1 MSENKKKNENILMSY
16 FEYIKDGFK
25 KITKNSFPED
35 MKHRKLRI
43 ILTWFIVFALVTGL
57 VVGTIGVNYILG
69 VANDA
74 PELNPDDFTAAQS
87 SKIYDAQGN
96 VIANIGLQIRENIT
110 YEDLPQ
116 SVIDAFV
123 AIEDS
128 RFFEHN
134 GFDIPR
140 FTKAIFENLKTMSF
154 SQGGSTF
161 TMQLVKGT
169 YFETEEATAV
179 RSGLAGVNRKIQE
192 IKVALQAEKVISK
205 KEILTYYLNKIN
217 YGVPKNRRGI
227 QTAAQFYF
235 GKDIS
240 EVGLL
245 EAALLAGVINAPNL
259 FSPVNNLDL
268 AEKRAH
274 TVLDLMVYH
283 GYITKTEA
291 ELAKSIPLEN
301 LIVGELSNKTSTVSH
316 QAYVD
321 AVVDEVIALTGKDPV
336 LVPMRIYTAMD
347 ESLQNKFEQIQNG
360 EDPNILWPNDVIQ
373 TAMVTLDNKT
383 GQILAIGGGRF
394 YEGERLFN
402 RVTDMKRQPGSS
414 AKLILTYPLAFENL
428 GWSTVHT
435 LEDKPIRYAG
445 LEDVIIKNF
454 DNVYRGNVTVDYAI
468 GVSLNI
474 PAIETMGA
482 VANEMGIANIV
493 KYLND
498 LGFDNVNN
506 NNFDLG
512 FGIGGSNF
520 TASPLQIAGAYRTML
535 SKGEYITPHTVLK
548 IEFIDGSDSIV
559 PEYTSKKVLSE
570 EASYMTAAMMAQN
583 VSGPYR
589 NFMQILQRGYEVY
602 AKTGTSDWGDTGV
615 EFGIPAGSAK
625 DKWMVSGTGEHT
637 TAVWVG
643 YDKADPDQ
651 ISYITQSVINM
662 NLPGKI
668 NNSIINA
675 LYQGRSNPTNI
686 VRPAGVSDVTIVRN
700 VFPYVAPSPYANP
713 SLVATGLI
721 KQEYA
726 SLSEASYPI
735 AIAQPLAI
743 NNGEVVTGQLI
754 GYEPYNGYLT
764 YELISGPSQGTL
776 DIFDPYSGYFQ
787 YTHFGNSEND
797 SFTFAVNNGSQS
809 NTATVTIAIKNPV
822 IKAQ

>member
-1 MSENKKKNENILMSY
+1 MSENKKQKENIFMSY
-16 FEYIKDGFK
+16 LEFIRNGLSKLN
-25 KITKNSFPED
+25 KNSFPSD
-35 MKHRKLRI
+35 KKHRKLRI
-43 ILTWFIVFALVTGL
+43 FLTWFVIFMMISGL
-57 VVGTIGVNYILG
+57 VIGTIGVNYIID
-69 VANDA
+69 VASESPQLD
-74 PELNPDDFTAAQS
+74 PDDFTAAQS

-116 SVIDAFV
+116 NVIDAFV

-192 IKVALQAEKVISK
+192 INVALQAEKVISK
-205 KEILTYYLNKIN
+205 KEILTFYLNKIN

-235 GKDIS
+235 GKNIS
-240 EVGLL
+240 DVSLL
-245 EAALLAGVINAPNL
+245 EAAVLAGVINAPNL
-259 FSPVNNLDL
+259 FSPINNLEL
-268 AEKRAH
+268 SEKRAH

-291 ELAKSIPLEN
+291 DLAKSIPLEN
-301 LIVGELSNKTSTVSH
+301 LLVGELSTKTINVTH

-321 AVVDEVIALTGKDPV
+321 AVVEEVKALTGMDPV

-347 ESLQNKFEQIQNG
+347 ETLQNKFEEIQNG
-360 EDPNILWPNDVIQ
+360 EDPNILWPNDIIQ

-402 RVTDMKRQPGSS
+402 RVTNMRRQPGSS
-414 AKLILTYPLAFENL
+414 AKLILTYPLAFEKL

-445 LEDVIIKNF
+445 VKDVIIKNF
-454 DNVYRGNVTVDYAI
+454 DSVYRGNVTIDYAI

-482 VANEMGIANIV
+482 VASKIGNKEVVN
-493 KYLND
+493 YLND
-498 LGFDNVNN
+498 IGFSNVNI

-520 TASPLQIAGAYRTML
+520 TASPLQIAGAYRAML
-535 SKGEYITPHTVLK
+535 SGGNYIKPHTVLK
-548 IEFIDGSDSIV
+548 IEFINNSEDLIPDYSV
-559 PEYTSKKVLSE
+559 KKVLSE
-570 EASYMTAAMMAQN
+570 EAAYMTAAMMAQN

-589 NFMQILQRGYEVY
+589 NFMQILQRGFEVY

-615 EFGIPAGSAK
+615 EYGIPAGSAK
-625 DKWMVSGTGEHT
+625 DKWMIAGTSEHT

-643 YDKADPDQ
+643 YDKAVLNQ
-651 ISYITQSVINM
+651 ISHVTQSVNNM

-668 NNSIINA
+668 NNSILNT
-675 LYQGRSNPTNI
+675 LYTGRSNPTNI
-686 VRPAGVSDVTIVRN
+686 TRPSGVVDVTVVRN
-700 VFPYVAPSPYANP
+700 VFPYVAPSPYSNP
-713 SLVATGLI
+713 SLAVTGLI
-721 KQEYA
+721 KKEFA
-726 SLSEASYPI
+726 TLSEASYPI
-735 AIAQPLAI
+735 AIAQPLSI
-743 NNGEVVTGQLI
+743 NNGEVVSGQLI
-754 GYEPYNGYLT
+754 GYEPYYGYLM
-764 YELISGPSQGTL
+764 YELISGPSQGSL

-787 YTHFGNSEND
+787 YTHSGNSEND
-797 SFTFAVNNGSQS
+797 SFTFKVNNGSQS
-809 NTATVTIAIKNPV
+809 NTATVTIAIKNPELRE
-822 IKAQ
+822 

>member
-1 MSENKKKNENILMSY
+1 MSENKKQKENMFISYLEFIKN
-16 FEYIKDGFK
+16 G
-25 KITKNSFPED
+25 ITKLNKNSFPSD
-35 MKHRKLRI
+35 MKHRKLKMF
-43 ILTWFIVFALVTGL
+43 LTWFIIFIMISSL
-57 VVGTIGVNYILG
+57 VVGSIGINYIIK
-69 VANDA
+69 VANES
-74 PELNPDDFTAAQS
+74 PELNADDFTAAQS

-110 YEDLPQ
+110 FDDLPQ
-116 SVIDAFV
+116 NVIDAFV

-140 FTKAIFENLKTMSF
+140 FTKAIFENIKTMSF

-192 IKVALQAEKVISK
+192 INVALQAEKVITK
-205 KEILTYYLNKIN
+205 KDILTFYLNKIN

-245 EAALLAGVINAPNL
+245 EAAVLAGVINAPNL
-259 FSPVNNLDL
+259 YSPINNLEL
-268 AEKRAH
+268 SEKRAH

-291 ELAKSIPLEN
+291 ELAKSVPLEN
-301 LIVGELSNKTSTVSH
+301 LLVGELSNKTTNVTH

-336 LVPMRIYTAMD
+336 LVPMRIYTSMD
-347 ESLQNKFEQIQNG
+347 ESLQNKFEEIQNG

-414 AKLILTYPLAFENL
+414 AKLILTYPLAFEEL

-445 LEDVIIKNF
+445 VEDVIIKNF
-454 DNVYRGNVTVDYAI
+454 DSVYRGNVTVDYAV

-482 VANEMGIANIV
+482 VANEMGITKVVN
-493 KYLND
+493 YLNE

-520 TASPLQIAGAYRTML
+520 TASPLQMAGAYRAML
-535 SKGEYITPHTVLK
+535 SKGEYIVPHTVLK
-548 IEFIDGSDSIV
+548 IEFIDGSEEVI
-559 PEYTSKKVLSE
+559 PEYTSKEVLSE
-570 EASYMTAAMMAQN
+570 DAAYMTAAMMAQN

-589 NFMQILQRGYEVY
+589 NFMQILQRGFEVY
-602 AKTGTSDWGDTGV
+602 AKTGTSDWGETGV
-615 EFGIPAGSAK
+615 EYGIPAGSAK
-625 DKWMVSGTGEHT
+625 DKWMIAGTSEHT

-643 YDKADPDQ
+643 YDKAEADQ
-651 ISYITQSVINM
+651 ISHITQSVINM

-668 NNSIINA
+668 NNSILNA
-675 LYQGRSNPTNI
+675 LYKERSNPTNI
-686 VRPAGVSDVTIVRN
+686 VRPSGVVDVTVVRN

-713 SLVATGLI
+713 SLVVTGLI
-721 KQEYA
+721 KKEFA

-735 AIAQPLAI
+735 AISQPLAI
-743 NNGEVVTGQLI
+743 NNGEVVSGQLI
-754 GYEPYNGYLT
+754 GYEPWNGYLM
-764 YELISGPSQGTL
+764 YELISGPSQGNL
-776 DIFDPYSGYFQ
+776 DIFDPYTGYFQ

-797 SFTFAVNNGSQS
+797 SFTFKVNNGTQS
-809 NTATVTIAIKNPV
+809 NTATVSIAIKNP
-822 IKAQ
+822 KLGD

>member
-1 MSENKKKNENILMSY
+1 MTKLEKLIAELCPSGVEFKTLEELENDKV
-16 FEYIKDGFK
+16 
-25 KITKNSFPED
+25 
-35 MKHRKLRI
+35 LR
-43 ILTWFIVFALVTGL
+43 
-57 VVGTIGVNYILG
+57 LG
-69 VANDA
+69 R
-74 PELNPDDFTAAQS
+74 
-87 SKIYDAQGN
+87 G
-96 VIANIGLQIRENIT
+96 
-110 YEDLPQ
+110 
-116 SVIDAFV
+116 
-123 AIEDS
+123 
-128 RFFEHN
+128 
-134 GFDIPR
+134 
-140 FTKAIFENLKTMSF
+140 
-154 SQGGSTF
+154 
-161 TMQLVKGT
+161 
-169 YFETEEATAV
+169 
-179 RSGLAGVNRKIQE
+179 
-192 IKVALQAEKVISK
+192 KVISK

-245 EAALLAGVINAPNL
+245 EAAVLAGVINAPNL

-506 NNFDLG
+506 NNFDSG

-686 VRPAGVSDVTIVRN
+686 VRPTGVNDVTIVRN
-700 VFPYVAPSPYANP
+700 VFPYVAPSLYANP

-787 YTHFGNSEND
+787 YTHFGNSKND

>member
-454 DNVYRGNVTVDYAI
+454 DNVYR
-468 GVSLNI
+468 
-474 PAIETMGA
+474 
-482 VANEMGIANIV
+482 
-493 KYLND
+493 
-498 LGFDNVNN
+498 
-506 NNFDLG
+506 
-512 FGIGGSNF
+512 
-520 TASPLQIAGAYRTML
+520 
-535 SKGEYITPHTVLK
+535 
-548 IEFIDGSDSIV
+548 
-559 PEYTSKKVLSE
+559 
-570 EASYMTAAMMAQN
+570 
-583 VSGPYR
+583 
-589 NFMQILQRGYEVY
+589 
-602 AKTGTSDWGDTGV
+602 
-615 EFGIPAGSAK
+615 
-625 DKWMVSGTGEHT
+625 
-637 TAVWVG
+637 
-643 YDKADPDQ
+643 
-651 ISYITQSVINM
+651 
-662 NLPGKI
+662 
-668 NNSIINA
+668 
-675 LYQGRSNPTNI
+675 
-686 VRPAGVSDVTIVRN
+686 
-700 VFPYVAPSPYANP
+700 
-713 SLVATGLI
+713 
-721 KQEYA
+721 
-726 SLSEASYPI
+726 
-735 AIAQPLAI
+735 
-743 NNGEVVTGQLI
+743 
-754 GYEPYNGYLT
+754 
-764 YELISGPSQGTL
+764 
-776 DIFDPYSGYFQ
+776 
-787 YTHFGNSEND
+787 
-797 SFTFAVNNGSQS
+797 
-809 NTATVTIAIKNPV
+809 
-822 IKAQ
+822 

>member
-16 FEYIKDGFK
+16 FEYIKDGLK

-245 EAALLAGVINAPNL
+245 EAAVLAGVINAPNL

-686 VRPAGVSDVTIVRN
+686 VRPTGVNDVTIVRN

-787 YTHFGNSEND
+787 YTHFGNSKND

>member
-1 MSENKKKNENILMSY
+1 MSENKKKSESTLKSY
-16 FEYIKDGFK
+16 LEFIKDGISKFFK
-25 KITKNSFPED
+25 RSSSKNKKHNTLRMIITW
-35 MKHRKLRI
+35 L
-43 ILTWFIVFALVTGL
+43 IVFMMVSGL
-57 VVGTIGVNYILG
+57 VVGTIGINYILN

-110 YEDLPQ
+110 YKDLPQ
-116 SVIDAFV
+116 NVVDAFV

-134 GFDIPR
+134 GFDLPR

-192 IKVALQAEKVISK
+192 IKVALQAEKVLSK
-205 KEILTYYLNKIN
+205 KDILTFYLNKIN

-245 EAALLAGVINAPNL
+245 EAAVLAGVINAPNL
-259 FSPVNNLDL
+259 YSPINNLEL
-268 AEKRAH
+268 SEKRAH
-274 TVLDLMVYH
+274 SVLDLMVYH
-283 GYITKTEA
+283 GYITESEA
-291 ELAKSIPLEN
+291 KLAKSVPLEN
-301 LIVGELSNKTSTVSH
+301 ILVGELNTNTANVTH

-347 ESLQNKFEQIQNG
+347 ESLQNKFEAIQNG
-360 EDPNILWPNDVIQ
+360 EDENILWPNDVIQ

-414 AKLILTYPLAFENL
+414 AKLILTYPLAFEHL
-428 GWSTVHT
+428 GWSTAHT

-445 LEDVIIKNF
+445 VKDVIIKNF
-454 DNVYRGNVTVDYAI
+454 DNVYRGNVLIDYAV

-482 VANEMGIANIV
+482 VVNEIGSAAVV
-493 KYLND
+493 KYLNKI
-498 LGFDNVNN
+498 GFDTVST

-520 TASPLQIAGAYRTML
+520 TASPLQMAGAYRSML
-535 SKGEYITPHTVLK
+535 SKGEYIKPHTVLK
-548 IEFIDGSDSIV
+548 IEFIDGSEDVI
-559 PEYTSKKVLSE
+559 PEYATSKVLSE
-570 EASYMTAAMMAQN
+570 DAAYITAALMAN
-583 VSGPYR
+583 DVSGPYR
-589 NFMQILQRGYEVY
+589 NFMQILQRKYQVY
-602 AKTGTSDWGDTGV
+602 AKTGTSDWGETGV
-615 EFGIPAGSAK
+615 EYGIPAGSAK
-625 DKWMVSGTGEHT
+625 DKWMIAGTSEFT

-643 YDKADPDQ
+643 YDKAEANQ
-651 ISYITQSVINM
+651 ISHITQSVINM

-668 NNSIINA
+668 NNSILNA
-675 LYQGRSNPTNI
+675 LYKDRSNPKNI
-686 VRPAGVSDVTIVRN
+686 ERPSGVSEITVVRN
-700 VFPYVAPSPYANP
+700 VFPYVSPSPYANP
-713 SLVATGLI
+713 SLVASGLI
-721 KQEYA
+721 KKDFA

-735 AIAQPLAI
+735 ALSQPLSI
-743 NNGEVVTGQLI
+743 TNGEVVTGQLI
-754 GYEPYNGYLT
+754 GYEPYNGYLS
-764 YELISGPSQGTL
+764 YELVSGPSQGSL
-776 DIFDPYSGYFQ
+776 DVFDPATGYFQ
-787 YTHFGNSEND
+787 YTHYGNSNND
-797 SFTFAVNNGSQS
+797 SFTFRVNNGSSS
-809 NTATVTIAIKNPV
+809 NTAKVTIAIKNPA
-822 IKAQ
+822 KN

>member
-16 FEYIKDGFK
+16 FEYIKDGLK

-245 EAALLAGVINAPNL
+245 EAAVLAGVINAPNL

-787 YTHFGNSEND
+787 YTHFGNSKND